1 VAAFAAVTT
10 ACGHKP
16 PVGVETLEDIV
27 YTRAGGRALRLD
39 LYLPAGPGPWPAIIY
54 LHQGGWHSGD
64 KTAFRRQA
72 EYMAGRG
79 FAGACVEYRL
89 SNEARFPG
97 AVEDAKAAV
106 GWLRANATRYR
117 INAERIGAAGASS
130 GGYLALMI
138 GLDPDTKLRAV
149 VAFNPVIDLVA
160 LGKFAPD
167 DRGNY
172 IARFMGQSFGENP
185 GLWEQASPL
194 HHVNRLAP
202 PTLLLHGTEDE
213 LIPYEQAVEMQRALE
228 QAGVRAELFSAA
240 GGKHG
245 FYQEPEFY
253 GLTLQK
259 MEEFFASTLK

>member
-1 VAAFAAVTT
+1 MAAFAAITT

-16 PVGVETLEDIV
+16 PAGVETHANIV

-39 LYLPAGPGPWPAIIY
+39 LYLPAGPGPWPAIVY

-117 INAERIGAAGASS
+117 INPTRIGAAGASS

-149 VAFNPVIDLVA
+149 VAFNPVIDLVE

-167 DRGNY
+167 DRGND
-172 IARFMGQSFGENP
+172 IARFMGTSFRENP
-185 GLWEQASPL
+185 GLWQQASPL
-194 HHVNRLAP
+194 HHVSRGAP

-213 LIPYEQAVEMQRALE
+213 LIPYAQAVEMHRALA
-228 QAGVRAELFSAA
+228 QAGVRAELFPAA

-253 GLTLQK
+253 DAALKKVEAFFKSTLQ
-259 MEEFFASTLK
+259 